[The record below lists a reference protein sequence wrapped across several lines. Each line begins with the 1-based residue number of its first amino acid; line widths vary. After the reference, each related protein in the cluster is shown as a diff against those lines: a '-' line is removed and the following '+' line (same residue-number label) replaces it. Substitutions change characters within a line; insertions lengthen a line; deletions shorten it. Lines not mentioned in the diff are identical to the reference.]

1 MKYLGLGFVI
11 AAIVCSAFIY
21 WNYFFVYSDGYREG
35 VLNKFST
42 KGMVFKTHEGELL
55 MPGVVPTMN
64 QLSNNF
70 FYFSAIDHKV
80 TRRLEKAIGKKVKLH
95 YIQFNGSLP
104 WRGDNYEERN
114 KEEGQYVVDEVVSVY
129 SAE

>member
-1 MKYLGLGFVI
+1 MKYLGLSFLLVLIIGGGFV
-11 AAIVCSAFIY
+11 Y

-42 KGMVFKTHEGELL
+42 KGTIFKTHEGELL

-70 FYFSAIDHKV
+70 FYFSSTDHKV
-80 TRRLEKAIGKKVKLH
+80 TEQLNAAIGKKIKVH
-95 YIQFNGSLP
+95 YIQYNSSLP
-104 WRGDNYEERN
+104 WRGDSYADKN
-114 KEEGQYVVDEVVSVY
+114 KETGQYIVDKIVLEP
-129 SAE
+129 